1 MFKVYMGL
9 KSKLCYLEVV
19 FIQFF
24 LLLYVMS
31 DYAKWTFKN
40 KLPLYNQYSNKFWPR
55 FIQLKVWSIL
65 N

>member
-19 FIQFF
+19 FIPFF

-31 DYAKWTFKN
+31 DYAKGTFKN
-40 KLPLYNQYSNKFWPR
+40 ALPLYNQYNSKFWLH
-55 FIQLKVWSIL
+55 FVQLKIWSIL